1 MYPNKKVKLWCT
13 PKVPDSATQKN
24 EKGIYCV
31 QQLFAC
37 FSYCIYNYLHS
48 IYTILGIIHGL
59 KVYRVREGK
68 NT

>member
-1 MYPNKKVKLWCT
+1 MYSNNNKKIRCT
-13 PKVPDSATQKN
+13 PKVANSATQKN

-37 FSYCIYNYLHS
+37 FSCCIYNYLHS